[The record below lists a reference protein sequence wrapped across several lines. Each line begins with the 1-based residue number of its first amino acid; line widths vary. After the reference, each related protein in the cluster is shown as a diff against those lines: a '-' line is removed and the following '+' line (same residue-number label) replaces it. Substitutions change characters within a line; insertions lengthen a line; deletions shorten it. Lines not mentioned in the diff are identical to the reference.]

1 MSAKPLWQ
9 ACRDADAPILQ
20 QLLRQGANPNAPWR
34 GYPPLHTLTQRD
46 AHTVAPVTPQILAC
60 IEILLDH
67 GADPLVP
74 AGFPPTSVLR
84 LAAFSGAQA
93 IIDLL
98 HHRGIKEEQLAPTQT
113 DRYGLQPL
121 HYLSG
126 SRLSPPP
133 SAVAK
138 LLKSGAD
145 PNAETK
151 AGNHA
156 ITPIYLAASASNLA
170 IYKILLQHGAD
181 PNRALTAASWNT
193 HPFPEYAQPA
203 IDHGAHPDRAT
214 ADGKPLLNHLIQ
226 WGRMQQ
232 AYWLRD
238 RGANPNLPD
247 AEGWTALHQCASRG
261 NAKML
266 AALIAHGADRARRC
280 KLGHTAADV
289 ARITGRPQ
297 LEAELR

>member
-9 ACRDADAPILQ
+9 ACREADPVLVEK
-20 QLLRQGANPNAPWR
+20 LLRQGADPNAPWHH
-34 GYPPLHTLTQRD
+34 YPPLHTHTQRD
-46 AHTVAPVTPQILAC
+46 AHHGTPITPAHLTC
-60 IEILLDH
+60 IEILLVH
-67 GADPLVP
+67 RADPLQ
-74 AGFPPTSVLR
+74 AGGFPPTSVIR
-84 LAAFSGAQA
+84 LAAFSGAQPV
-93 IIDLL
+93 IDLL
-98 HHRGIKEEQLAPTQT
+98 HRRGIKEEKLGPTDT
-113 DRYGLQPL
+113 DRYGLGL
-121 HYLSG
+121 IHYLSG

-156 ITPIYLAASASNLA
+156 ITPIYLAANASNLA
-170 IYKILLQHGAD
+170 IYKLLLQHGAD
-181 PNRALTAASWNT
+181 PNRALTSAAWNT
-193 HPFPEYAQPA
+193 DPFEDYAQPA

-232 AYWLRD
+232 AYWLLD
-238 RGANPNLPD
+238 RGASPNIPD

-261 NAKML
+261 NGKMI
-266 AALIAHGADRARRC
+266 AALLTHGADRARRC